1 MSTNHG
7 QGEGVSMDMQRR
19 VKRLQDI
26 VLALLILILTLPV
39 LVVAAL
45 LVRIQLGSPILFTQ
59 ERTGQWQLPI
69 RIFKIRTMS
78 DERDAAGDL
87 LPDGL
92 RCGPVGRTLRRLSID
107 ELPQLINVLR
117 GDLSLVGPR
126 PLLPRYDAWYDDRER
141 RRFDMRPGITGLAQ
155 VHGRNSVV
163 WDRRLALDVRYV
175 EQWNLW
181 LDLRILAATVSMVLT
196 GRGVAVDPS
205 AEMLDLD
212 KERELKCAST

>member
-1 MSTNHG
+1 M
-7 QGEGVSMDMQRR
+7 
-19 VKRLQDI
+19 KRLLDI
-26 VLALLILILTLPV
+26 ALALLILILTLPV
-39 LVVAAL
+39 LAVAAL
-45 LVRIQLGSPILFTQ
+45 LVRIQLGAPVLFTQ

-78 DERDAAGDL
+78 DERDAAGAL

-155 VHGRNSVV
+155 VNGRNSVV

-196 GRGVAVDPS
+196 GRGVVVDPS

-212 KERELKCAST
+212 KERELKCVST

>member
-1 MSTNHG
+1 
-7 QGEGVSMDMQRR
+7 MDMQRR
-19 VKRLQDI
+19 VKRLLDI

-39 LVVAAL
+39 LAVAAL
-45 LVRIQLGSPILFTQ
+45 LVRIQLGAPVLFTQ

-78 DERDAAGDL
+78 DERDAAGAL

-155 VHGRNSVV
+155 VNGRNSVV

-196 GRGVAVDPS
+196 GRGVVVDPS

-212 KERELKCAST
+212 KERELKCVST